1 MQRLYQ
7 IIHKPKMTNN
17 NMTPKI
23 IAFDADD
30 TLFINETY
38 FDETEKKF
46 CGLMEDYLSH
56 QGISQELFK
65 VEIDN
70 LKLYGYG
77 IKGYILSMIE
87 AAMRISNNTIPVE
100 IVQKIIQF
108 GKELLQKP
116 IVLLDGVAETLEAL
130 HGKYKLVVATK
141 GDLLDQRRKLHNSG
155 LGHYFH
161 HIEVMS
167 DKQEV
172 DYLDLIKR
180 LEIKPSEFLMIG
192 NSLKSDVLP
201 VLEIGGHAV
210 HIPFHTTWAH
220 ERIDHKVEHENFSA
234 FQKISEVLTLLE

>member
-1 MQRLYQ
+1 MNL
-7 IIHKPKMTNN
+7 
-17 NMTPKI
+17 KI

-56 QGISQELFK
+56 QGISKELFK
-65 VEIDN
+65 IEIAN

-87 AAMRISNNTIPVE
+87 AAMNISNNTIPIEVVE
-100 IVQKIIQF
+100 KIVQY
-108 GKELLQKP
+108 GKELLEKP
-116 IVLLDGVAETLEAL
+116 IELMDGVEETLQAL
-130 HGKYKLVVATK
+130 HGNYKLVVATK

-172 DYLDLIKR
+172 DYHDLLKR
-180 LEIKPSEFLMIG
+180 LDVKASEFLMIG
-192 NSLKSDVLP
+192 NSLKSDILP
-201 VLEIGGHAV
+201 VLAIGAYAV

-220 ERIDHKVEHENFSA
+220 EKIDHKVEHSKFHAFEN
-234 FQKISEVLTLLE
+234 ITEVLTLF

>member
-1 MQRLYQ
+1 MKNL
-7 IIHKPKMTNN
+7 KV
-17 NMTPKI
+17 

-38 FDETEKKF
+38 FAETEQKF

-56 QGISQELFK
+56 QSISRELFK
-65 VEIDN
+65 MEIDN

-87 AAMRISNNTIPVE
+87 AAMRISNNTLPIE
-100 IVQKIIQF
+100 IIDKILQY
-108 GKELLQKP
+108 GKELLEKP
-116 IVLLDGVAETLEAL
+116 IVLLEGVEETLEAL

-172 DYLDLIKR
+172 DYTDLIRR
-180 LEIKPSEFLMIG
+180 LEIKPSEFFMIG
-192 NSLKSDVLP
+192 NSLKSDILP
-201 VLEIGGHAV
+201 VLAIGGHAV
-210 HIPFHTTWAH
+210 HIPFHTTWAY
-220 ERIDHKVEHENFSA
+220 EKIDHEIIHENFMTYE
-234 FQKISEVLTLLE
+234 KMTDVLKQLP

>member
-1 MQRLYQ
+1 MKN
-7 IIHKPKMTNN
+7 IKV
-17 NMTPKI
+17 

-38 FDETEKKF
+38 FDETEQKF
-46 CGLMEDYLSH
+46 CGLMQDYLSK

-87 AAMRISNNTIPVE
+87 AAMTISNNTIPIE
-100 IVQKIIQF
+100 IVEKIIQY

-116 IVLLDGVAETLEAL
+116 IVLLDGVEETLDTL
-130 HGKYKLVVATK
+130 YGKYKLVVATK

-167 DKQEV
+167 DKQEK
-172 DYLDLIKR
+172 DYTDLIKR
-180 LEIKPSEFLMIG
+180 LEIEPSEFFMIG

-201 VLEIGGHAV
+201 VLAIGGHAV

-220 ERIDHKVEHENFSA
+220 EKIDHKVVHENFSTHEN
-234 FQKISEVLTLLE
+234 IVEVLKKLA

>member
-1 MQRLYQ
+1 MKN
-7 IIHKPKMTNN
+7 IKV
-17 NMTPKI
+17 

-56 QGISQELFK
+56 QGISKELFK

-87 AAMRISNNTIPVE
+87 AAMTISNNTIPIE
-100 IVQKIIQF
+100 IVEKIIQF

-116 IVLLDGVAETLEAL
+116 IVLLDGVEETLDSL
-130 HGKYKLVVATK
+130 FGKYKLVVATK

-167 DKQEV
+167 DKQEK
-172 DYLDLIKR
+172 DYVDLIKR
-180 LEIKPSEFLMIG
+180 LEIEPSEFFMIG

-201 VLEIGGHAV
+201 VLAIGGHAV

-220 ERIDHKVEHENFSA
+220 EKIDHKVVHENFSA
-234 FQKISEVLTLLE
+234 YENIVEVLKKLA

>member
-1 MQRLYQ
+1 MN
-7 IIHKPKMTNN
+7 IKV
-17 NMTPKI
+17 

-30 TLFINETY
+30 TLFVNEPY
-38 FDETEKKF
+38 FQETEEKF
-46 CGLMEDYLSH
+46 CALMQDYLSH
-56 QGISQELFK
+56 QGLSQELFR
-65 VEIDN
+65 VEIQN
-70 LKLYGYG
+70 LSLYGYG

-87 AAMRISNNTIPVE
+87 AAMKISNKTISVDAIE
-100 IVQKIIQF
+100 KIIEY

-116 IVLLDGVAETLEAL
+116 IELLDGVEETLEAL

-167 DKQEV
+167 DKQEK
-172 DYLDLIKR
+172 DYHDLLNR
-180 LEIKPSEFLMIG
+180 LEIKPQEFFMIG

-201 VLEIGGHAV
+201 VLGIGGHAV

-220 ERIDHKVEHENFSA
+220 EKIDHKVEHKNFKA
-234 FQKISEVLTLLE
+234 LDKITEVLPILL

>member
-1 MQRLYQ
+1 MNL
-7 IIHKPKMTNN
+7 KV
-17 NMTPKI
+17 

-30 TLFINETY
+30 TLWINETY

-56 QGISQELFK
+56 QGISKELFT

-87 AAMRISNNTIPVE
+87 AAMNISNNTIPIE
-100 IVQKIIQF
+100 IIEKIIRY
-108 GKELLQKP
+108 GKELLEKP
-116 IVLLDGVAETLEAL
+116 IVLLDGVEETLGTL

-167 DKQEV
+167 DKQEI
-172 DYLDLIKR
+172 DYVDLIKR
-180 LEIKPSEFLMIG
+180 LDIEPSAFLMIG

-201 VLEIGGHAV
+201 VLAIGGHAV

-220 ERIDHKVEHENFSA
+220 EKIDHKVEHANFSA
-234 FQKISEVLTLLE
+234 FEKITEVLQKLEQ

>member
-1 MQRLYQ
+1 MNL
-7 IIHKPKMTNN
+7 KV
-17 NMTPKI
+17 

-38 FDETEKKF
+38 FEEIEKKF

-65 VEIDN
+65 TQIAN

-77 IKGYILSMIE
+77 IKGFILSMIE
-87 AAMRISNNTIPVE
+87 AAMSISNNTIPVE
-100 IVQKIIQF
+100 VIEKIVQY
-108 GKELLQKP
+108 GKDLLQKP
-116 IVLLDGVAETLEAL
+116 IVLLDGVEETLKAL

-141 GDLLDQRRKLHNSG
+141 GDLLDQRRKLHNSE

-172 DYLDLIKR
+172 DYTDLIKR
-180 LEIKPSEFLMIG
+180 LEIQPEEFFMIG

-201 VLEIGGHAV
+201 VLAIGGHAV

-220 ERIDHKVEHENFSA
+220 EKIDHKVEHKNFHA
-234 FQKISEVLTLLE
+234 FDTITKVLPLLEF

>member
-1 MQRLYQ
+1 MNL
-7 IIHKPKMTNN
+7 KV
-17 NMTPKI
+17 

-38 FDETEKKF
+38 FLETEEKF
-46 CGLMEDYLSH
+46 CALMSDYLSH
-56 QGISQELFK
+56 QGLSQELFK
-65 VEIDN
+65 VEIAN

-87 AAMRISNNTIPVE
+87 AAMTISNNTIPIE
-100 IVQKIIQF
+100 IIEKIIQY
-108 GKELLQKP
+108 GKELLEKP
-116 IVLLDGVAETLEAL
+116 IVLLDGVQETLQAL

-167 DKQEV
+167 DKQEI
-172 DYLDLIKR
+172 DYTDLIKR
-180 LEIKPSEFLMIG
+180 LDIQPSEFFMIG

-201 VLEIGGHAV
+201 VLAIGGYAV

-220 ERIDHKVEHENFSA
+220 EKIDHTVEHENFNT
-234 FQKISEVLTLLE
+234 FTTITDVLPLLKS